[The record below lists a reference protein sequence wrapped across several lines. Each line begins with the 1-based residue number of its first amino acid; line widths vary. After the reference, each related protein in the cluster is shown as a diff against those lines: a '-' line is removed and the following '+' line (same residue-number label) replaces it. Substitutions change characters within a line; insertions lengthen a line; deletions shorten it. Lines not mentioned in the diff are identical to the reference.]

1 MLNRPYSI
9 GYCDLGDALRAQ
21 IPIANMYNRA
31 GYLVSPTADSV
42 TVAAIKV
49 TTYQPQFYQDIAD
62 SPSNAAWPLAGFT
75 FYVLRMNH
83 HIGDC
88 NRRTRAMEYLYNFY
102 YSDAATIVMAARG
115 FANLPSY
122 YRDIVTNHMVNN
134 IVCNST
140 GELAL
145 AKHKLVSYSLLG
157 NVVLS
162 ITLQNYIAAYNNI
175 DPSMLWQ
182 ESLTDDSLTNWNQF
196 IANPDASVGIF
207 TLFPSAAQKL
217 EVFSPVVA
225 TVSTSSFA
233 TLAVVP
239 IYHLDSFTKSASSPL
254 RVTPDII
261 AGIYTGTIKYWNDTL
276 IKAANVENAQY
287 LPYTRIIV
295 VVRPQPSD
303 VTGVITRY
311 LSLHSSSFRNTYG
324 IINADMGTRYLNY
337 SRVLDP
343 NYYVERSGEI
353 FVDLATLFQDGAFAY
368 WMQTGSP
375 SSFLATFCPDANCNT
390 QITPSDVSFIQ
401 NCAADPT
408 TQIFVAGSDVSAIVS
423 SDLMVSTAPN
433 CYPIVGTLDWSI
445 YSTTN
450 MCPNPDITRKRV
462 QFTSWLYGDP
472 STVQPLTS
480 IDSLGSNSTV
490 RAEVFE
496 RTCHIYCDGTMLGFD
511 YCNYRW
517 CSFADGDF
525 VQIVSQC
532 DPATEQRSVTYQLS
546 PPNNTC
552 LRNTI
557 YEPEQPVY
565 IKCDF
570 IVRTSAQGATLTG
583 LAAAGFTLTIV
594 LAPFA
599 FFTPRARRN
608 HDFLFQIMFIGGAA
622 FLHLS
627 IYLLQGSNSREN
639 CILRPWCIN
648 AAASVML
655 APLIMKLNRYCV
667 VPLFDCVVLKFALG
681 KFTRRV
687 ILISHGGETT

>member
-1 MLNRPYSI
+1 MINRPYSI
-9 GYCDLGDALRAQ
+9 GYCDLGDALRAK
-21 IPIANMYNRA
+21 ISIANMYNRA

-102 YSDAATIVMAARG
+102 YSDAATIVMAAKG
-115 FANLPSY
+115 FANLPAY

-134 IVCNST
+134 IVCNAT

-145 AKHKLVSYSLLG
+145 AKYKLISYSLLG

-162 ITLQNYIAAYNNI
+162 ITLQNYVAAYNNI
-175 DPSMLWQ
+175 DPTMLWQ
-182 ESLTDDSLTNWNQF
+182 EYLNDDSLSNWNHF
-196 IANPDASVGIF
+196 VANPDSTVGIF

-225 TVSTSSFA
+225 NVSTSSFA

-239 IYHLDSFTKSASSPL
+239 IYHLDAFTMYATSPL

-261 AGIYTGTIKYWNDTL
+261 AGIYSGTIKYWNDTL
-276 IKAANVENAQY
+276 IKAANAENAQY
-287 LPYTRIIV
+287 LPYKRITV

-303 VTGVITRY
+303 VTSVFSRY
-311 LSLHSSSFRNTYG
+311 LAIHSPLFRSTYG
-324 IINADMGTRYLNY
+324 ITNVDMGTRYLNY

-343 NYYVERSGEI
+343 NFFVERSGEI

-390 QITPSDVSFIQ
+390 QINPSDISFIQ
-401 NCAADPT
+401 NCAADQA
-408 TQIFVAGSDVSAIVS
+408 TQIFLPGSDVSALVS
-423 SDLMVSTAPN
+423 SDLMISTAPN

-445 YSTTN
+445 YSTSN
-450 MCPNPDITRKRV
+450 NCPSPDITRKRV

-480 IDSLGSNSTV
+480 IDSLGSNLTV
-490 RAEVFE
+490 RAEVFS
-496 RTCHIYCDGTMLGFD
+496 RTCHISCDGTMLGFE

-525 VQIVSQC
+525 IQVVSSC
-532 DPATEQRSVTYQLS
+532 DPGTEQRTVTYELT

-552 LRNTI
+552 LRNSM
-557 YEPEQPVY
+557 YEPKQPVY

-570 IVRTSAQGATLTG
+570 IVGTSAQGSTLTG
-583 LAAAGFTLTIV
+583 LAAAGFSLTIV

-599 FFTPRARRN
+599 FFTPKARRN
-608 HDFLFQIMFIGGAA
+608 HDYLFQIMFVGGAA

-627 IYLLQGSNSREN
+627 IYLLQGSNSKEN
-639 CILRPWCIN
+639 CVLRPWCIN

-655 APLIMKLNRYCV
+655 APLIMKLNRYYV
-667 VPLFDCVVLKFALG
+667 S
-681 KFTRRV
+681 
-687 ILISHGGETT
+687 ILNAFFSDLHLL